1 MGRLKRSTRRRL
13 GRLTGQNPSVRIRE
27 LRLSLRFA
35 KKTRVVR
42 ALVGWGRGLSDHT
55 RMCTLSLLK
64 AYGELTVTELQV
76 GLGISQPA
84 VSQHL
89 RVLSEGGLVTHRSR
103 GVWTYYSLTRDAAQM
118 ATGFLPDDMSG
129 LGPHRA
135 TTDTEGVLP
144 ATLKERMNRLT
155 GGHGE
160 ERARRLRETVRYVS
174 DHERGTLTKFQT
186 RAIANRTRVLMLSL
200 MNMHQG
206 LTETELAA
214 AFNMSHAAVSK
225 HLRILMSAGIV
236 LTDEPSAPRGVAA
249 KPSVPGKRRRRRW
262 ARYRVLPKLAEMLPV
277 RVPAPIVPD
286 VLERTTTKDNGEVT
300 QLAHIGR
307 TEGGAGNHPV
317 SGQLPDRISGSAR
330 LANSRKEGRARSYA
344 VETVLLES
352 FLGSLRFDR
361 LP

>member
-1 MGRLKRSTRRRL
+1 
-13 GRLTGQNPSVRIRE
+13 
-27 LRLSLRFA
+27 
-35 KKTRVVR
+35 
-42 ALVGWGRGLSDHT
+42 
-55 RMCTLSLLK
+55 MCTLSLLK

-89 RVLSEGGLVTHRSR
+89 RVLSEGGGLVTHRTR

-118 ATGFLPDDMSG
+118 AAGFLPDDMSG

-155 GGHGE
+155 DGHGK

-174 DHERGTLTKFQT
+174 DHERGTLTKYQT

-214 AFNMSHAAVSK
+214 AFNISHAAVSK

-236 LTDEPSAPRGVAA
+236 LTDEPSVPHGVARML
-249 KPSVPGKRRRRRW
+249 SVPGKRRRRRW
-262 ARYRVLPKLAEMLPV
+262 ARYRVLPRLAGMLPL
-277 RVPAPIVPD
+277 RVPAHGPP
-286 VLERTTTKDNGEVT
+286 
-300 QLAHIGR
+300 LA
-307 TEGGAGNHPV
+307 A
-317 SGQLPDRISGSAR
+317 AR
-330 LANSRKEGRARSYA
+330 G
-344 VETVLLES
+344 
-352 FLGSLRFDR
+352 
-361 LP
+361 